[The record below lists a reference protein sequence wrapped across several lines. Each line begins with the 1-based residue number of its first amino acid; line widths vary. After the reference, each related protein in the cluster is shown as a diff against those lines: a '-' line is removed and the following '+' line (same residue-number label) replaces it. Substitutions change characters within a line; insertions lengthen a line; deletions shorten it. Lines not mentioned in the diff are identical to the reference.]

1 MCLFFQR
8 VSLTYDGQSGKL
20 KSMKN
25 LVSGVEV
32 PVKME
37 MYYYDAHPGNCS
49 KPEFQPSGAYVFRP
63 NTSEA
68 HGWVHKPGTALVV
81 KYVFLFCLSC
91 MIATKA
97 YCKVV

>member
-1 MCLFFQR
+1 MSDLVGNPVFPRRSSYIFCVHFLQHI
-8 VSLTYDGQSGKL
+8 SLTYDGQSGKL

-25 LVSGVEV
+25 LASGVEV

-37 MYYYDAHPGNCS
+37 MMYYDAHPGNCS

-68 HGWVHKPGTALVV
+68 HGWVHSPGTSLVV
-81 KYVFLFCLSC
+81 K
-91 MIATKA
+91 
-97 YCKVV
+97 